1 MPAFTL
7 RKSVDLPTP
16 LIPQRSA
23 SHSLSPRRIR
33 KVAPGTLV
41 VVEFGLGLVEP
52 LPWEL
57 LMSAR
62 GDAPRSLRIAADEAP
77 RFSSV

>member
-52 LPWEL
+52 WEL

-62 GDAPRSLRIAADEAP
+62 GDAPRSRRDEPP